1 MTWQEAGDAV
11 AWIDD
16 LGHALHWV
24 ITEH

>member
-16 LGHALHWV
+16 LGHALHRV